1 MTTLQVTVSILDREF
16 VVACTEEERA
26 GLIAAASFLDGRM
39 REVRNAA
46 RTASLD
52 RVAVLAAL
60 NIAHE
65 LLTQRNTAE
74 KVDSTLGD
82 EIDALRGRIDTALTG
97 FAGR

>member
-1 MTTLQVTVSILDREF
+1 MTNLQVTVSILDREF
-16 VVACTEEERA
+16 VVACTSEERA

-46 RTASLD
+46 RTASVD

-65 LLTQRNTAE
+65 LLTHKHTSDRFDATI
-74 KVDSTLGD
+74 GD
-82 EIDALRGRIDTALTG
+82 ELDALRGRIDAALTG
-97 FAGR
+97 LAGR